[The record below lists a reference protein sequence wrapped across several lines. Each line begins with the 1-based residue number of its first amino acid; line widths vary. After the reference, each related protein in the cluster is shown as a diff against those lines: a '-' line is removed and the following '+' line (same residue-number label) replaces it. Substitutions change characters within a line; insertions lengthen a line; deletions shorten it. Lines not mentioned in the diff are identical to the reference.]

1 MSKRRKIH
9 DSSSSPAS
17 STPLSSSPPS
27 SSPASNSIVIV
38 SPSDASVPL
47 HEEELIYD
55 IEKLHHDPI
64 RRTDIMK
71 YPPDERDA
79 IRRAYIRR
87 KPCQPRTFS
96 FPQKE
101 VGGSRRRFMVSWF
114 DKWDWLEYSMDEDA
128 AFCFVCYLFTNEVG
142 HAGGDAFVNKGFKS
156 WNKPERFI
164 KHIGRVRSAHNI
176 VYDKYVNLR
185 DGKKKSILVSLD
197 NVSDVINNEY
207 NVLLKASISC
217 LHYLLGQGMAF
228 RGHREVDESSDVS
241 QKEQLAL
248 CLRYVEKKKGKVVE
262 RFIGLVHVGDTI
274 SLSLRSTNIT
284 LLVEHSLSPSKIRG
298 QGYDGA
304 SNMKGEID
312 GLKTLI
318 MKDTP
323 SAYYV
328 HCFAHQLQLTLVAIS
343 KKNDDCSWLF
353 ETVSILLNV
362 IGVSCKRNELLRE
375 VQAQKVAQELSLKM
389 PGDTRWSSHY
399 KTLLNIMDLFSTIFE
414 VLTMV
419 GKKDFV
425 FDAKGKAQGILYL
438 LESFD
443 FVFMA
448 QLMTTIF
455 GYTNN
460 LCLALQRRDQD
471 IINAMRL
478 VTLTKD
484 QLQKMREDGLKI
496 HLNKVISICNKH
508 GIVVQDMKAHYSPHG
523 RSKRFVQQV
532 SYLHHFRVDVFIKV
546 IDLLLQELDN
556 QFDEVNMELLRCMA
570 CFNPKDSFSSF
581 DKEKV
586 LKLATFYPSDFSN
599 IDLMDLECQL
609 DIFIGDMRSDEY
621 IQNLRDI
628 SSLLVKRC
636 GLFACG
642 FAYQV
647 DFDSSDCHCKCRESV
662 FWNDV
667 CEE

>member
-1 MSKRRKIH
+1 M
-9 DSSSSPAS
+9 
-17 STPLSSSPPS
+17 
-27 SSPASNSIVIV
+27 
-38 SPSDASVPL
+38 
-47 HEEELIYD
+47 
-55 IEKLHHDPI
+55 
-64 RRTDIMK
+64 
-71 YPPDERDA
+71 
-79 IRRAYIRR
+79 
-87 KPCQPRTFS
+87 
-96 FPQKE
+96 
-101 VGGSRRRFMVSWF
+101 
-114 DKWDWLEYSMDEDA
+114 
-128 AFCFVCYLFTNEVG
+128 
-142 HAGGDAFVNKGFKS
+142 
-156 WNKPERFI
+156 
-164 KHIGRVRSAHNI
+164 
-176 VYDKYVNLR
+176 
-185 DGKKKSILVSLD
+185 
-197 NVSDVINNEY
+197 
-207 NVLLKASISC
+207 
-217 LHYLLGQGMAF
+217 
-228 RGHREVDESSDVS
+228 
-241 QKEQLAL
+241 
-248 CLRYVEKKKGKVVE
+248 
-262 RFIGLVHVGDTI
+262 
-274 SLSLRSTNIT
+274 T

-304 SNMKGEID
+304 SNMKGEIH

-375 VQAQKVAQELSLKM
+375 VQAQKVAHVLKIGEIESGSGLNQELSLKR
-389 PGDTRWSSHY
+389 PGDTHWSSHY

-414 VLTMV
+414 VLTMI
-419 GKKDFV
+419 GKKDSV
-425 FDAKGKAQGILYL
+425 FDDKGKAQGILYL

-443 FVFMA
+443 FMFMA

-460 LCLALQRRDQD
+460 LRLALQRRDQD

-484 QLQKMREDGLKI
+484 QLQKMREDGWEI

-508 GIVVQDMKAHYSPHG
+508 GIVVPDMKAHYSPHG

-556 QFDEVNMELLRCMA
+556 RFDEVNMELLRCMA
-570 CFNPKDSFSSF
+570 CFNPKDGFSSF

-609 DIFIGDMRSDEY
+609 DIFIGDMRSDEDFL
-621 IQNLRDI
+621 NLRDI
-628 SSLLVKRC
+628 SSLLVKLVETKRDVVYSRVVLLIKLILIIPVATASVERVFSGMTFVKNKLRNRMGDQPLNDC
-636 GLFACG
+636 LITLIEKDVFL
-642 FAYQV
+642 QV
-647 DFDSSDCHCKCRESV
+647 SDDDIVNR
-662 FWNDV
+662 F
-667 CEE
+667 EEMKTRRKIN